1 MGVVLDFAA
10 LWSLIRRPRIWW
22 FVSTPARNRSPCIDG
37 VGRVPDTERNRG
49 QFDDLREC
57 LVGHGLVSVP
67 LLLEPSTCHPLALPG
82 DPPPAPGPGLVG
94 PDLAAIAPSSD
105 RDILRS
111 RSTLL
116 PLPLNGTTSVR
127 RIFYNRIALRKFP
140 IIVRCKAI
148 PHPEC
153 TCNCC
158 FHRDSWRSLFREPA
172 ITHTLLLKPATDSRT
187 QAVFLVGS
195 VGHYWVYALTR
206 LCILQR
212 HRKSRPFTCMYSR
225 AHGLNVNSTRD
236 F

>member
-148 PHPEC
+148 PHHPNAHV
-153 TCNCC
+153 TVA
-158 FHRDSWRSLFREPA
+158 SIA
-172 ITHTLLLKPATDSRT
+172 ILGVLSFANRQSPIRFFSNPQLTLVRKQS
-187 QAVFLVGS
+187 FLSAQLVIIG
-195 VGHYWVYALTR
+195 YML
-206 LCILQR
+206 
-212 HRKSRPFTCMYSR
+212 
-225 AHGLNVNSTRD
+225 
-236 F
+236 